1 MNHFTTT
8 FPPSRLWPPPPDLA
22 HPSPACVR
30 RPCWDLGRVWQDGE
44 CGGSSHLQATAAVT
58 ILLLTRTFTPTRQG
72 PALCFCDSSPS
83 RALSDACPYKAQPCS
98 RPRLDGLTQ
107 HPAGVSERYDI
118 INTPAAPDTECW
130 ETPKREI

>member
-1 MNHFTTT
+1 MASAGAPVTCK
-8 FPPSRLWPPPPDLA
+8 R
-22 HPSPACVR
+22 R
-30 RPCWDLGRVWQDGE
+30 RPSQYCY
-44 CGGSSHLQATAAVT
+44 SHAH
-58 ILLLTRTFTPTRQG
+58 FTPTRQG

-118 INTPAAPDTECW
+118 TNTPAAPDTECW